1 MLLRSRKAV
10 HLFKY
15 LETLYFNIPMKL
27 NNQILG
33 FLLLLSPILGI
44 AQKFTFQEWEN
55 PQMVEINK
63 LAPHAELVHFDSHEA
78 ALSDDA
84 GKSIWYKS
92 LNGIWKFS
100 YVDTPE
106 QRSTTFMKPGFNG
119 EQWSNIKV
127 PSNWEIEGFGIPI
140 YTNVI
145 YPFPK
150 NPPFIDHAD
159 NPVGSYI
166 KEFTVP
172 ANWGGREVVLSFGS
186 ISGAAY
192 VWVNGKEVGFSK
204 VSKTSAEFN
213 VTEYIKEGV
222 NTLAVQVLRW
232 HDGSYI
238 EDQDFWRLSGIE
250 REVLLYARPKVHI
263 KDFFAKTPLIKDY
276 KEGQLSV
283 AVDISD
289 PNTKSMELSFS
300 LLDSEGQIIKKGRQA
315 VEGASTSFNNINLEK
330 IKPWNTETPNLYTLV
345 LSLSDDSGVVDVVSQ
360 KVGFRTVEIT
370 EKGLLVNGER
380 IFVKGVNRHEH
391 EPKTGHVISKE
402 SMLKDIR
409 LMKLFNINTVRSS
422 HYPNDPLWLKLC
434 NQYGLF
440 VIDEANIETHG
451 MGAELQ
457 GTWDA
462 SVHPAYL
469 PEWKAAHL
477 DRARRVLERD
487 KNHPSV
493 IVWSMGNECGNGSNF
508 QAIYDYMKSRD
519 STRPVQSEQ
528 AGEEAN
534 TDIVTP
540 MYPTLAAMQKYADSG
555 SKRPYIM
562 CEYSHAMGNSNGNFK
577 EYWDIIYAS
586 ENMQGGCIWDWVD
599 QGLEAHDPYKGTYFA
614 YGGDLGSQN
623 KWNDENFC
631 ANGLV
636 SSDRKLHPGIYEVK
650 KVYQNVHFTDFNWE
664 TGLFKISKQ
673 TQFTDYS
680 FGYQLLANG
689 KIVQKDSFENNNGMA
704 QINLPILNKET
715 EYVIQV
721 FAYQATVDPMIP
733 IGHELAREEFMRDSF
748 IVGDFKMANNVSKRN
763 GQLVYAKDGVELV
776 LNENSGVLE
785 SFTKNG
791 VSYLSQ
797 MPEPYFWRAPN
808 DNDFGHSFQQ
818 TASVWR
824 TAHSSKKVSS
834 IKVSAAGLKVSYSLD
849 DVDASYDLT
858 YTILEGG
865 SLKIQSALQIKDENV
880 SELPRMGMR
889 MILPKAFNELKYY
902 GRGPFEN
909 YQDRKTAAFLGEY
922 IDLVKN
928 QYEKTYIRP
937 QENGYRTD
945 ARWVSLSNAAGQ
957 TLKVEGLQPLSFS
970 ALHFMSEDFDAGLT
984 KMQRHANDVKER
996 DMTVLHIDLKQR
1008 GLGGDNSW
1016 GLMPLDKYRLIAK
1029 NYSYAY
1035 VITLE

>member
-1 MLLRSRKAV
+1 
-10 HLFKY
+10 
-15 LETLYFNIPMKL
+15 MKK
-27 NNQILG
+27 NKQILG
-33 FLLLLSPILGI
+33 LLLLLSPFLGLT
-44 AQKFTFQEWEN
+44 QEFSYTEWEN
-55 PQMVEINK
+55 PEIVEINK
-63 LAPHAELVHFDSHEA
+63 LAPHAELIHFDSHEA

-84 GKSIWYKS
+84 NKSVWYKS
-92 LNGIWKFS
+92 LNGTWKFS
-100 YVDTPE
+100 YVATPE
-106 QRSTTFMKPGFNG
+106 QRSTTFMKPNFNAA
-119 EQWSNIKV
+119 QWSDIKV

-172 ANWGGREVVLSFGS
+172 ENWDGREIILSFGS

-192 VWVNGKEVGFSK
+192 IWVNGKEVGFTK
-204 VSKTSAEFN
+204 VSKTEAEFDI
-213 VTEYIKEGV
+213 TAYLKEGV

-250 REVLLYARPKVHI
+250 RDVLLFARPKAHI
-263 KDFFAKTPLIKDY
+263 KDFFAKALLINDY
-276 KEGQLSV
+276 EDGDLSV
-283 AVDISD
+283 DIDIAETSL
-289 PNTKSMELSFS
+289 KGLELDFS
-300 LLDSEGQIIKKGRQA
+300 LIDAEGEIIKKGVQP
-315 VEGASTSFNNINLEK
+315 VLGASSSFTSITLENVL
-330 IKPWNTETPNLYTLV
+330 PWNTETPNLYTLV
-345 LSLSDDSGVVDVVSQ
+345 LSLSDKNGLVDVVSQ

-370 EKGLLVNGER
+370 DEGLLVNGER

-402 SMLKDIR
+402 SMLEDIR

-457 GTWDA
+457 GTWDKT
-462 SVHPAYL
+462 VHMAYL
-469 PEWKAAHL
+469 PEWKEAHL

-487 KNHPSV
+487 KNHPSI
-493 IVWSMGNECGNGSNF
+493 IVWSMGNECGNGPNF

-519 STRPVQSEQ
+519 NTRPVQSEQ

-540 MYPTLAAMQKYADSG
+540 MYPTLTAMQKYADSG

-586 ENMQGGCIWDWVD
+586 DNMQGGCIWDWVD
-599 QGLEAHDPYKGTYFA
+599 QGLEAHDPYKGKYFA

-623 KWNDENFC
+623 EWNDENFC

-636 SSDRKLHPGIYEVK
+636 SSDREPHPGIYEVK
-650 KVYQNVHFTDFNWE
+650 KVYQNVHFNAFDWK
-664 TGLFKISKQ
+664 TGRFSIYTQ
-673 TQFTDYS
+673 TFFTDYTY
-680 FGYQLLANG
+680 GYQILADGNV
-689 KIVQKDSFENNNGMA
+689 IQKGSFSNNDGLA
-704 QINLPILNKET
+704 QIALPKMNQQA
-715 EYVIQV
+715 EYVAQV
-721 FAYQATVDPMIP
+721 FAYQASADPMIP
-733 IGHELAREEFMRDSF
+733 VGHEVAREEFMKQVVFSS
-748 IVGDFKMANNVSKRN
+748 DFNAAEGIQLSDDEIYFSQN
-763 GQLVYAKDGVELV
+763 GIEIAIDKHSGNMTKFTKDGL
-776 LNENSGVLE
+776 
-785 SFTKNG
+785 
-791 VSYLSQ
+791 SYLSQ

-808 DNDFGHSFQQ
+808 DNDFGHAFQQ

-824 TAHSSKKVSS
+824 TAHASKKVKEIAETLS
-834 IKVSAAGLKVSYSLD
+834 GLKVSYNLD
-849 DVDASYDLT
+849 DIEASYHLT
-858 YTILEGG
+858 YTILEDGK
-865 SLKIQSALQIKDENV
+865 LKVESELQIDDENV

-889 MILPKAFNELKYY
+889 MVLPKAFNELNYY

-922 IDLVKN
+922 TDLVKN
-928 QYEKTYIRP
+928 QYVDTYIRP

-945 ARWVSLSNAAGQ
+945 ARWISLSDASGH
-957 TLKVEGLQPLSFS
+957 TLKVEGLQPISFS
-970 ALHFMSEDFDAGLT
+970 ALHFMSEDFDSGLT
-984 KMQRHANDVKER
+984 KMQRHANDVAER
-996 DMTVLHIDLKQR
+996 DMTVLHVDLMQR

-1016 GLMPLDKYRLIAK
+1016 GLMPLDKYRLLAK

>member
-1 MLLRSRKAV
+1 
-10 HLFKY
+10 
-15 LETLYFNIPMKL
+15 MKL

-33 FLLLLSPILGI
+33 FLLLLSPFLGI

-63 LAPHAELVHFDSHEA
+63 LAPHAELVHFDSPEA

-84 GKSIWYKS
+84 AKSIWYKS
-92 LNGIWKFS
+92 LNGTWKFS

-106 QRSTTFMKPGFNG
+106 QRSATFMKPGFNA
-119 EQWSNIKV
+119 EQWSDIKV

-150 NPPFIDHAD
+150 NPPFIDHTD

-172 ANWGGREVVLSFGS
+172 ANWDDREIILSFGS

-192 VWVNGKEVGFSK
+192 IWVNGKEVGFSK
-204 VSKTSAEFN
+204 VSKTAAEFN
-213 VTEYIKEGV
+213 VTEHLEEGV

-232 HDGSYI
+232 HDGRYI

-250 REVLLYARPKVHI
+250 RDVLLYARPKAHI
-263 KDFFAKTPLIKDY
+263 KDFFAKALLIKDY
-276 KEGQLSV
+276 QEGQLSV
-283 AVDISD
+283 AIDLSAATSK
-289 PNTKSMELSFS
+289 PLELSFS
-300 LLDSEGQIIKKGRQA
+300 LIDVEGQVVAMGNQL
-315 VEGASTSFNNINLEK
+315 VQGNGTSFSNIELPNV
-330 IKPWNTETPNLYTLV
+330 KPWNTETPNLYTLV
-345 LSLSDDSGVVDVVSQ
+345 LSLSDRRGVVDVVSQ

-370 EKGLLVNGER
+370 DKGLLVNGQR

-402 SMLKDIR
+402 SMLEDIR

-457 GTWDA
+457 GTWDTK
-462 SVHPAYL
+462 VHPAYL

-519 STRPVQSEQ
+519 NTRPVQSEQ
-528 AGEEAN
+528 AGEGAN

-540 MYPTLAAMQKYADSG
+540 MYPTLTAMQKYADSG

-586 ENMQGGCIWDWVD
+586 KNMQGGCIWDWVD
-599 QGLEAHDPYKGTYFA
+599 QGLEAHDPYKGKYFA
-614 YGGDLGSQN
+614 YGGDLGGQN

-636 SSDRKLHPGIYEVK
+636 SSDREVHPGIYEVK
-650 KVYQNVHFTDFNWE
+650 KVYQNVHFTNFNWE
-664 TGLFKISKQ
+664 MGTFKISEQ

-680 FGYQLLANG
+680 FGYQILGNG
-689 KIVQKDSFENNNGMA
+689 EIVQKGIFENNEGSA
-704 QINLPILNKET
+704 QLTLPKLNKGM
-715 EYVIQV
+715 EYVVQV
-721 FAYQATVDPMIP
+721 FAYQASADLMIP
-733 IGHELAREEFMRDSF
+733 VGHELAREEFIKEAL
-748 IVGDFKMANNVSKRN
+748 IVGDYKSSTNVSKLDAE
-763 GQLVYAKDGVELV
+763 LVYAKEGVKLI
-776 LNENSGVLE
+776 LNKNTGKVT

-791 VSYLSQ
+791 VAYLSQ

-808 DNDFGHSFQQ
+808 DNDFGHAFQQ

-824 TAHSSKKVSS
+824 TAHSSKKVSN
-834 IKVSAAGLKVSYSLD
+834 ITASAAGLKVSYSLD
-849 DVDASYDLT
+849 DVDASYQIT

-865 SLKIQSALQIKDENV
+865 RLKVQSELQIKDENV

-889 MILPKAFNELKYY
+889 MVLPKAFNELNYY

-909 YQDRKTAAFLGEY
+909 YQDRKTAAFLGQY
-922 IDLVKN
+922 TDLVKN
-928 QYEKTYIRP
+928 QFENTYIRP

-945 ARWVSLSNAAGQ
+945 TRWVSLSDAAGH
-957 TLKVEGLQPLSFS
+957 TLKVQGLQPISFS
-970 ALHFMSEDFDAGLT
+970 ALHFMSEDFDSGLT
-984 KMQRHANDVKER
+984 KMQRHANDVTER
-996 DMTVLHIDLKQR
+996 DITVLHIDLKQR

-1016 GLMPLDKYRLIAK
+1016 GLKPLEKYRLLAK